1 MLTGQNGILNRAAEA
16 KEKTEEAQKRENE
29 TLNEY
34 EKTFNK
40 YMSNLPSTK
49 YTIPYL
55 PDTNKFERVDGTDL
69 STGLVIKEKTTGSE
83 YVWVEVP
90 KTREVYKNAGL
101 DISTFGENECNL
113 IEKDLQDYTSEYRTQ
128 TNFKDEF
135 FEDTSEGWFKNA
147 NEYNNAKYKMIKSVY
162 ENGGFW
168 VGRYEAGIEKNRT
181 EPGEAVSIPLSKENI
196 YPYNYI
202 TRTQAKVLSE
212 KVESGSYISSLLFG
226 LQWDLIMGFIH
237 NRGNV
242 ENEVIKGVE
251 KSKLM
256 GNYVDNLYNINNEKA
271 KYSLDL
277 GQTFSKCPFEK
288 KLNSSVLL
296 TTGANESFSQV
307 NLYDVAGNVFEWTL
321 ENNNDNK
328 SSCAYRGGNYINIG
342 GNFSASSRNSFS
354 INSSFDGVGFRV
366 SIY

>member
-1 MLTGQNGILNRAAEA
+1 MLAGQNGILNRAVDA
-16 KEKTEEAQKRENE
+16 KEKTETANKDEQRKLAQAEALMN
-29 TLNEY
+29 T
-34 EKTFNK
+34 EKTTYK
-40 YMSNLPSTK
+40 GLTLPEGFAPTK
-49 YTIPYL
+49 IEGE
-55 PDTNKFERVDGTDL
+55 DSISE
-69 STGLVIKEKTTGSE
+69 GLVITDGYGNE
-83 YVWVEVP
+83 YIWVEVP

-113 IEKDLQDYTSEYRTQ
+113 IEKDLQDYASEYRTQ

-147 NEYNNAKYKMIKSVY
+147 NEYNDAKYKMLKSVY

-168 VGRYEAGIEKNRT
+168 VGRYEAGIEENRT

-212 KVESGSYISSLLFG
+212 NVESGSYMSSLLFG
-226 LQWDLIMGFIH
+226 IQWDLIMCFIH

-242 ENEVIKGVE
+242 ENEVINGVE

-288 KLNSSVLL
+288 KMNSSVLL